1 MMNGPMKTPD
11 IAIHIR
17 NLSKSYGT
25 LRAIDDISFDVQ
37 RGDFFAFLGPNGAGK
52 TTSINVITGL
62 SNYEKGDVE
71 VFGYNVTR
79 EYRQS
84 RRLVG
89 LCAQEFNF
97 DPFLNLHR
105 LLVTQAGYFGV
116 PEKEASQR
124 ALALLERFELI
135 GKRKKE
141 FRELSGG
148 MKRRLLLCRA
158 LVHDPQLLILD
169 EPTAGADLELKYL
182 IWDYLKQLNAEGKT
196 IVLTTHYMEEAEKLC
211 RTIAIL
217 HKGAIVRIGDK
228 KTVLQDKS
236 LENVFLE
243 ATGKDE

>member
-1 MMNGPMKTPD
+1 MNPMKNPSV
-11 IAIHIR
+11 ALHIS
-17 NLSKSYGT
+17 NLTKSYGNFKA
-25 LRAIDDISFDVQ
+25 LNGISFEVA
-37 RGDFFAFLGPNGAGK
+37 RGEFFAFLGPNGAGK

-62 SNYEKGDVE
+62 SNYDTGSVK
-71 VFGYNVTR
+71 VFGHDVTS

-116 PEKEASQR
+116 PEKEASLR
-124 ALALLERFELI
+124 ATALLERFELI
-135 GKRKKE
+135 EKRKKE
-141 FRELSGG
+141 YRELSGG

-158 LVHDPQLLILD
+158 LVHDPELLILD

-182 IWDYLKQLNAEGKT
+182 IWNYLKQLNAEGKT
-196 IVLTTHYMEEAEKLC
+196 ILLTTHYMEEAEKLC

-217 HKGAIVRIGDK
+217 HKGNIVRIGDR
-228 KTVLQDKS
+228 KTVLQDKT
-236 LENVFLE
+236 LERVFLE
-243 ATGKDE
+243 ATEKEKQ